1 VGPVD
6 VHQHFWP
13 KPLVRAL
20 ERRSVPPRLV
30 GSRLELA
37 RDESFEIDV
46 AAHALDRRLA
56 LLDEAGI
63 EVAVVSLPPTLEV
76 EGEADLVE
84 AYHEGILDVA
94 SVSGGRMRPLA
105 VGACRDG
112 FVGAC
117 VSAASLV
124 AGIDDLA
131 SRLDSAGQI
140 LFVHPGPPER
150 IPDRAPAWWT
160 AVVDYPAQMQA
171 AYAAWLAAGAAAH
184 PGLRVVFAFLAG
196 GGPFQLERLGS
207 RGVDE
212 RSALLENVY
221 FETSSYGRRA
231 LELCLATYGVRQLLL
246 GTDTPV
252 LDPRAALRT
261 LDQFGEAVANA
272 VCKENPTRLLG

>member
-1 VGPVD
+1 
-6 VHQHFWP
+6 
-13 KPLVRAL
+13 
-20 ERRSVPPRLV
+20 
-30 GSRLELA
+30 
-37 RDESFEIDV
+37 
-46 AAHALDRRLA
+46 
-56 LLDEAGI
+56 
-63 EVAVVSLPPTLEV
+63 LEV

-84 AYHEGILDVA
+84 AYHEGILELA
-94 SVSGGRMRPLA
+94 SASGGRIRPLA
-105 VGACRDG
+105 AGVCRDG

-117 VSAASLV
+117 VSAASLG
-124 AGIDDLA
+124 AGIDGLA
-131 SRLDSAGQI
+131 SRLEAAGQI
-140 LFVHPGPPER
+140 LFVHPGRPER
-150 IPDRAPAWWT
+150 IPDGAPEWW
-160 AVVDYPAQMQA
+160 AAAVDYPAQMQA

-212 RSALLENVY
+212 RSAFLGNVY
-221 FETSSYGRRA
+221 FEISSYGRRA

-252 LDPRAALRT
+252 LEPRAALRT

>member
-1 VGPVD
+1 MGPVD
-6 VHQHFWP
+6 FHHHLWP
-13 KPLVRAL
+13 EPFVRAL
-20 ERRSVPPRLV
+20 ERRTVPPRLV

-37 RDESFEIDV
+37 REGSIETDL
-46 AAHALDRRLA
+46 AAHSLDRRLA

-63 EVAVVSLPPTLEV
+63 DVAVVSLPPTLEV
-76 EGEADLVE
+76 EGETDLVE
-84 AYHEGILDVA
+84 AYHEGILDLA
-94 SVSGGRMRPLA
+94 SDSGGRLRPLA
-105 VGACRDG
+105 GGLCRDG

-124 AGIDDLA
+124 AGVDDLA
-131 SRLDSAGQI
+131 SRLEAAGQF
-140 LFVHPGPPER
+140 LFVHPGPPQR
-150 IPDRAPAWWT
+150 IPDGAPDWWA

-171 AYAAWLAAGAAAH
+171 AYAAWLATGAAAH

-196 GGPFQLERLGS
+196 GGPFQLERLAS
-207 RGVDE
+207 RGFDE

-221 FETSSYGRRA
+221 FETCSYGRRA

-261 LDQFGEAVANA
+261 LDRFGEAVANA
-272 VCKENPTRLLG
+272 VCTENPKRLLG

>member
-6 VHQHFWP
+6 FHQHLWP
-13 KPLVRAL
+13 EPFVRAL

-30 GSRLELA
+30 GSRLDLA
-37 RDESFEIDV
+37 REGSFEIDLG
-46 AAHALDRRLA
+46 AHALDRRLA

-63 EVAVVSLPPTLEV
+63 DVAVVSLPPTLEV

-84 AYHEGILDVA
+84 AYHEGILELA
-94 SVSGGRMRPLA
+94 SASGGRLRPLA
-105 VGACRDG
+105 GGSCRDG
-112 FVGAC
+112 FAGAC
-117 VSAASLV
+117 VSAGSVV
-124 AGIDDLA
+124 AGIDELA
-131 SRLDSAGQI
+131 SSLEAAGQF
-140 LFVHPGPPER
+140 LFVHPGPPGPF
-150 IPDRAPAWWT
+150 PDGAPAWWV

-184 PGLRVVFAFLAG
+184 PGLPVVFAFLAG

-221 FETSSYGRRA
+221 FETCSYGRRA
-231 LELCLATYGVRQLLL
+231 LELCLATFGVRQLLL

-252 LDPRAALRT
+252 LEPGAALRT

-272 VCKENPTRLLG
+272 VCTENPKRLLG